1 MKKLFGVILYFLFI
15 AGTFAQ
21 NSTIDSLKSLLPE
34 ASDEEKIAI
43 YYELGLNHR
52 GISYPLVR
60 SYSLESYLLSKKLR
74 HPQKMINALSNMAI
88 ACAYTGKLDT
98 AGIMFNEIYHLADSI
113 GDVYLRNM
121 ALSNL
126 GNYHLNTNNYD
137 LALENYQLVYPEYL
151 KMKDTLNMAG
161 IEENIGDIHY
171 HQKSFRK
178 ALQAFFV
185 ASALYEKSGYQDES
199 KLLLNNIGLTYLKL
213 NLRDS
218 ALFFLEKGLIYSRSN
233 NNLESEMR
241 IQNNLGLLFME
252 NGDYPLAVRYFRQ
265 SIQLSKE
272 IVNPYQEANGLLN
285 LAHVFLRQQ
294 LVDSA
299 FNYLNQAEPIINIQG
314 DNLLLK
320 DLFEYY
326 YELYYQQRQYEK
338 ALRYFQKYKDVQ
350 DSIFSKEIQNR
361 ISSLN
366 IRFETAKKEAENI
379 RLKSEL
385 DLKQITQ
392 RKLILM
398 LVIISLLFA
407 SLSAAFFF
415 IWKFLRQ
422 KNTIAKQESMLLE
435 ERLEHS
441 QKELASKALHLASQN
456 EFRIK
461 LLGMTNEVYDHL
473 DPAGRQNINVIL
485 KNLENT
491 IDQSA
496 WHEFE
501 TRFEHIQEAFF
512 TKLNLQFPDLT
523 PNDRRLCAFLK
534 MNMSTKD
541 IALLT
546 HRSPRS
552 IESARY
558 RLKKKFGLRPDG
570 EILHFLQSI

>member
-1 MKKLFGVILYFLFI
+1 MKKLSGVILYFLFI

-21 NSTIDSLKSLLPE
+21 NSTIDSLKSLLPK
-34 ASDEEKIAI
+34 ATDEEKIAV

-60 SYSLESYLLSKKLR
+60 SYSLESYLLAKKLR

-88 ACAYTGKLDT
+88 ACVYTGKLDT

-113 GDVYLRNM
+113 GDEYLRNK
-121 ALSNL
+121 ALLNL

-171 HQKSFRK
+171 HQKNYRK
-178 ALQAFFV
+178 ALQAFFL
-185 ASALYEKSGYQDES
+185 ASALYEYSGYQDES
-199 KLLLNNIGLTYLKL
+199 KLLLNNIGLAYLKL

-285 LAHVFLRQQ
+285 LAQVFIKQRLF
-294 LVDSA
+294 DSA
-299 FNYLNQAEPIINIQG
+299 FIYLNQAEPIINIQG

-326 YELYYQQRQYEK
+326 YELYYQQKQYEK

-379 RLKSEL
+379 CLKSEL

-392 RKLILM
+392 RRLILM
-398 LVIISLLFA
+398 LVIISLLLA

-501 TRFEHIQEAFF
+501 TRFEHVQEAFF

-558 RLKKKFGLRPDG
+558 RLKKKFGLRPDE
-570 EILHFLQSI
+570 EILPFLQSI

>member
-1 MKKLFGVILYFLFI
+1 MKKLSGVILYVLLI
-15 AGTFAQ
+15 ASTFGQ
-21 NSTIDSLKSLLPE
+21 NPTIDSLKSLLPG
-34 ASDEEKIAI
+34 ATDEEKIAI
-43 YYELGLNHR
+43 YNELGLNYR

-60 SYSLESYLLSKKLR
+60 GYSFESYLLSKKLD
-74 HPQKMINALSNMAI
+74 HPRKMINALSNMAI
-88 ACAYTGKLDT
+88 ACVYTGKLDT
-98 AGIMFNEIYHLADSI
+98 AGIMFNEILRLSDSI
-113 GDVYLRNM
+113 GDEYLRNK
-121 ALSNL
+121 ALVNL
-126 GNYHLNTNNYD
+126 GNYYLNTNNYD
-137 LALENYQLVYPEYL
+137 LALENYQLVYPEFL

-171 HQKSFRK
+171 HQQNYRK
-178 ALQAFFV
+178 ALQAFFL
-185 ASALYEKSGYQDES
+185 ASALYEKSGYHVES

-213 NLRDS
+213 NLSDS
-218 ALFFLEKGLIYSRSN
+218 ALFFLDKGLIYSRSK
-233 NNLESEMR
+233 NNLEFEMR
-241 IQNNLGLLFME
+241 VQNNLGLLFME
-252 NGDYPLAVRYFRQ
+252 KGNYPLAVKYFRQ

-285 LAHVFLRQQ
+285 LAHVYLRQH
-294 LVDSA
+294 LFDSA

-338 ALRYFQKYKDVQ
+338 ALRYYQKYKDVQ

-392 RKLILM
+392 RRLILM
-398 LVIISLLFA
+398 LAIISLLLA
-407 SLSAAFFF
+407 SLSVAFFF
-415 IWKFLRQ
+415 IWKYLRQ
-422 KNTIAKQESMLLE
+422 KNTIAKQESILLE

-473 DPAGRQNINVIL
+473 DQAGKQNIKVIL

-501 TRFEHIQEAFF
+501 TRFEHVQEAFF
-512 TKLNLQFPDLT
+512 TKLNLLFPDLT

-558 RLKKKFGLRPDG
+558 RLKKKFGLPPDG